1 MPRRGWRCSAACQT
15 TPAWPFR
22 SGTCPFG
29 FRFVAADPFV
39 FREAAEARGVSL
51 VSLEELL
58 AQSDIVS
65 LQVFLNAQIRRLID
79 AQKIALVKPGAY
91 LINTLARPVVDEKA
105 LADALASQTYRWRR
119 PRRVVNKDLYDELAM
134 GLQATPV

>member
-39 FREAAEARGVSL
+39 FREAAEAQGVSL

-91 LINTLARPVVDEKA
+91 LINTLARASRRREGA
-105 LADALASQTYRWRR
+105 GRGIASQTYR
-119 PRRVVNKDLYDELAM
+119 
-134 GLQATPV
+134 